1 MWSREGRELF
11 YRNGDTMMAVPVKN
25 PASLA
30 LGQPVALFEWPPGRA
45 IPAVPNYDVSLDGR
59 AFLMIQ
65 QAAMATSSVV
75 SVLNWFEEL
84 KRLVPTN

>member
-1 MWSREGRELF
+1 VWSRDGRELF
-11 YRNGDTMMAVPVKN
+11 YRNGDAMMAVPVKD

-30 LGQPVALFEWPPGRA
+30 LGQPVTLFEWPLGRA
-45 IPAVPNYDVSLDGR
+45 APAAPNYDVSLDGR
-59 AFLMIQ
+59 TFLMVQ

-75 SVLNWFEEL
+75 IVINWFEEL